1 MLQSTSYGIVSI
13 SSAMFHAVSTR
24 SPCRPMSTTSS
35 PTCARGTLVTSM
47 LTFAGGRTNI
57 LQGTV
62 HLGLFLAYLL
72 LIFIP

>member
-1 MLQSTSYGIVSI
+1 MVGHTTLELGLSPDGQVMLVL
-13 SSAMFHAVSTR
+13 
-24 SPCRPMSTTSS
+24 
-35 PTCARGTLVTSM
+35 TLITSM
-47 LTFAGGRTNI
+47 LTFAGGRPHI